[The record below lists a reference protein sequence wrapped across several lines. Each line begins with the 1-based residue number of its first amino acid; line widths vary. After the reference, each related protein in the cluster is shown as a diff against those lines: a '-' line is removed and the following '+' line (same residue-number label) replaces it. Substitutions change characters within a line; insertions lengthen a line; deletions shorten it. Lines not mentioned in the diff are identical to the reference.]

1 MNEIIDI
8 NQTLDLV
15 KLKLYNEW
23 LYTAHIESEGDS
35 EMHKTLTATVVE
47 KYIDTLN
54 LPKDAVILD
63 LGCGPGYFLDQ
74 MRSRGY
80 TNLTGVTLSL
90 QDVKICEDKGHTV
103 KKYDLSFLPQKDGYY
118 DESVDFI
125 FLRQA
130 LEHSPY
136 PIFSLMEYNR
146 VLKQGSRIYIEVP
159 APNCDRKLEYMSNHY
174 SIFDADQLVAL
185 LQRTGF
191 DIEKFENIELNV
203 QTPNHLDENGN
214 KRDLKE
220 KYFCITAL
228 KTRPLDIK

>member
-220 KYFCITAL
+220 KYFCITAI